1 MGPSWVSAGPYKG
14 KERTL
19 GGEAPRDGGRD
30 RGDFATSQGHLPRD
44 KLRRQ
49 RGRRPEASGGA
60 ALRRLHGGL
69 RERGC
74 GPATPPFA
82 GARPPPPHTD
92 PRQGPALA
100 PPRAE
105 VLGTEASQLPL
116 ALRVSWRCVRP
127 APCGGRCSRF
137 PDAEV
142 EAEACR
148 GLTSSGQGAASFQVF
163 STSVIGKL
171 QWRRVL
177 VPTVRPALRRER
189 APGPAPRGQR
199 GRGTLVLGPFPR
211 ARWWPSG
218 SPVCRGRAART

>member
-1 MGPSWVSAGPYKG
+1 MRPCDAS
-14 KERTL
+14 T
-19 GGEAPRDGGRD
+19 GGFGR
-30 RGDFATSQGHLPRD
+30 
-44 KLRRQ
+44 
-49 RGRRPEASGGA
+49 GGA
-60 ALRRLHGGL
+60 ALRRLPSP
-69 RERGC
+69 
-74 GPATPPFA
+74 GPAL
-82 GARPPPPHTD
+82 RPRTRT